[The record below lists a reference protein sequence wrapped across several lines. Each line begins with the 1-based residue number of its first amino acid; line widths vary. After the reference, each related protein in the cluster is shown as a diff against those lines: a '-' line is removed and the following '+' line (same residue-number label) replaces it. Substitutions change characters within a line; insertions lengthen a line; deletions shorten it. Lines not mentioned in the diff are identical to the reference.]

1 MKTFIAITGKI
12 ASGKSKAI
20 ELLKHRKY
28 NEFNFKYIDL
38 DVFCKGVKDSLPEI
52 REFFIKYCDHCDP
65 STDLIVKNIIKNPIK
80 EGLYEE
86 YCQFFNTPIKSYL
99 ESLDD
104 GIYIIEASAI
114 FSYPE
119 IMDMMHNIIVL
130 YPDDKTRNS
139 NLSKRNLTDVQIFD
153 KIFERN
159 LIHNYDRR
167 LIRTVDLKD
176 GTLLELRALVELA
189 ITEYLH
195 FHLIDGIDNNYLN
208 SFNECLEIIKY
219 FNDYDSHAKNPYHN
233 LNHAISVLTD
243 LVLSGNF
250 TRVDGLTALYHDC
263 YYEPMEKL
271 NEQKSAA
278 KVRIVDISDD
288 VKNKI
293 LKTTYKFIDD
303 DIRNFFLADISHW
316 NRTQEE
322 IFEVE
327 RLMFEEYQM
336 VDFCTY
342 RTERIKILNDLK
354 AKDLPI
360 DFIKGIE
367 LSISWLK
374 AFKPKIGWFCGSFN
388 PFTIGHFDILKKA
401 EKMFD
406 KVVII
411 QGVNPNKTNHDN
423 SLKTIDKLKKYEIYE
438 NVTDI
443 PKLLETVCYKPTLIR
458 GIRNNDDV
466 LDSQNWI
473 NCMKEFADVECCLIF
488 GDVTHSHISSSFVRN
503 IASLGYS
510 TKKFVI

>member
-1 MKTFIAITGKI
+1 MKTLIAISGRI
-12 ASGKSKAI
+12 SSGKSKAI
-20 ELLKHRKY
+20 ELLKHRKF
-28 NEFNFKYIDL
+28 NGFNFNYIDL
-38 DVFCKGVKDSLPEI
+38 DIFCKGVKDSLPEI

-65 STDLIVKNIIKNPIK
+65 SAKLIIENIIKNPVK

-86 YCQFFNTPIKSYL
+86 YCEFFNTPIKSYL

-104 GIYIIEASAI
+104 GVYIIEASAI
-114 FSYPE
+114 FSYPD
-119 IMDMMHNIIVL
+119 IMDMMHHIIVVD
-130 YPDDKTRNS
+130 PEDNIRNN
-139 NLSKRNLTDVQIFD
+139 NLAKRNLTDVKIFD

-159 LIHNYDRR
+159 LIANYDRN
-167 LIRTVDLKD
+167 LITMVHLKD
-176 GTLLELRALVELA
+176 GTLLELRAKIELA
-189 ITEYLH
+189 LISYLSSLEE
-195 FHLIDGIDNNYLN
+195 FKNDYLQ
-208 SFNECLEIIKY
+208 SFQECLEIIKY

-243 LVLSGNF
+243 LVLSGDF

-288 VKNKI
+288 VTNKI
-293 LKTTYKFIDD
+293 LKTTYKFIDE

-360 DFIKGIE
+360 DFNKGIE

-374 AFKPKIGWFCGSFN
+374 SFKPKIGWFCGSFN
-388 PFTIGHFDILKKA
+388 PFTVGHFDILKKA

-406 KVVII
+406 KVVIV
-411 QGVNPNKTNHDN
+411 QGVNPSKEKSDY
-423 SLKTIDKLKKYEIYE
+423 SLKQLSKLKKYEIIE
-438 NVTDI
+438 NVKDI
-443 PKLLETVCYKPTLIR
+443 PKLISECGYKPTLIR

-473 NCMKEFADVECCLIF
+473 AYIKEFVDVECSLII
-488 GDVTHSHISSSFVRN
+488 GDAKLNHISSSFVR
-503 IASLGYS
+503 SLKTFEYS
-510 TKKFVI
+510 TKKFIID